1 LGPFRPGHNPPA
13 RFLNRAYEWASRAT
27 SLVTGSP
34 GGASTSGPAGL
45 ASFERQ
51 RPFVARI
58 TSVPGGSGS
67 GESGSGSGLS
77 GSGASGS
84 GDSGSGSGEGCPTGY
99 GFQQVKPDACGEWV
113 DSPEGWSGDGDDLP
127 LYGLPGASAA
137 VGDYCIVYPGD
148 GTWFFFA
155 GGVSG
160 GGGDFVELDVVT
172 ALCVLPG
179 ITAPVE

>member
-1 LGPFRPGHNPPA
+1 VGPFRQGQPA
-13 RFLNRAYEWASRAT
+13 SAGILNRLAELARRTVTFRSADAGGGTAS
-27 SLVTGSP
+27 GP
-34 GGASTSGPAGL
+34 GGLLSYSRL
-45 ASFERQ
+45 

-77 GSGASGS
+77 GSGGSGS
-84 GDSGSGSGEGCPTGY
+84 GDSGSGCPTGY
-99 GFQQVKPDACGEWV
+99 GFQQVKPDSCGEWV

-127 LYGLPGASAA
+127 LYGLPGASAS
-137 VGDYCIVYPGD
+137 VGDYAVCYPGD
-148 GTWFFFA
+148 GTYFFFA
-155 GGVSG
+155 NVAGNTGGA
-160 GGGDFVELDVVT
+160 GDFVELDVVT

>member
-1 LGPFRPGHNPPA
+1 VGPFRQGQPA
-13 RFLNRAYEWASRAT
+13 SAGILNRLAELARRTVTFRSADAGGGTAS
-27 SLVTGSP
+27 GP
-34 GGASTSGPAGL
+34 GGLLSYSRL
-45 ASFERQ
+45 

-67 GESGSGSGLS
+67 GSGSGSGLS

-84 GDSGSGSGEGCPTGY
+84 GDSGSGCPTGY
-99 GFQQVKPDACGEWV
+99 GFQQVKPDSCGEWV

-127 LYGLPGASAA
+127 LYGLPGASAS
-137 VGDYCIVYPGD
+137 VGDYAVCYPGD
-148 GTWFFFA
+148 GTYFFFA
-155 GGVSG
+155 NVAGNTGGA
-160 GGGDFVELDVVT
+160 GDFVELDVVT